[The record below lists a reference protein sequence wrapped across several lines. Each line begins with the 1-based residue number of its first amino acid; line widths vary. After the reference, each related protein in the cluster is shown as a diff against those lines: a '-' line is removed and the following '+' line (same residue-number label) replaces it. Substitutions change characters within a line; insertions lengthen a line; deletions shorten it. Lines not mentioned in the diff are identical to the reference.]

1 MSSPLIPKDTSEVFQ
16 FCGIVNAEGGT
27 PLTRSRDAGV
37 EELLIGSPLK
47 T

>member
-1 MSSPLIPKDTSEVFQ
+1 MKSANPEGHFGGFPICS
-16 FCGIVNAEGGT
+16 IVNAEGGA

-37 EELLIGSPLK
+37 EEPLIGSPLK